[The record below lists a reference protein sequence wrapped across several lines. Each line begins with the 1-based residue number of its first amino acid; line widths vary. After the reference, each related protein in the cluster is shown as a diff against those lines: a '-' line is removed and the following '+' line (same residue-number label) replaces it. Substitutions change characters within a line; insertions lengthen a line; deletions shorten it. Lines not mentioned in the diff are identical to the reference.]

1 MPTAIDV
8 ADRLPEVV
16 AWIGAWEGT
25 TDPEA
30 RDKGRSDSL
39 EILNE
44 IWQFLFGGEQIPTQK
59 ALAPEMLQVQ
69 LRSLKS
75 ILEKWDDYGED
86 ERRTNRITARNILA
100 RAIAFFSA

>member
-1 MPTAIDV
+1 MPTAVDV

-30 RDKGRSDSL
+30 RARGRNDSL
-39 EILNE
+39 EILNG
-44 IWQFLFGGEQIPTQK
+44 IWQFLFGGEKIPRQG
-59 ALAPEMLQVQ
+59 ALAPAMLQVQ

-75 ILEKWDDYGED
+75 VLEKWDDYD
-86 ERRTNRITARNILA
+86 DAERRTNRITARNILA
-100 RAIAFFSA
+100 RAVAFFSA